1 MRITGVLDQVAAA
14 CDFVVEQARAAGL
27 DERAVHHCYLAVDEA
42 CTNIVEH
49 GYGADCGACVI
60 DLICQPSAEGLTITI
75 IDDSAAFDP
84 LLRPDPDPRTPIT
97 EREPG
102 GWGSSSSRS

>member
-1 MRITGVLDQVAAA
+1 MTVGERQLRITGVLDQVSAA

-49 GYGADCGACVI
+49 GYGVGLRRLRDRL
-60 DLICQPSAEGLTITI
+60 DLRAG
-75 IDDSAAFDP
+75 
-84 LLRPDPDPRTPIT
+84 R
-97 EREPG
+97 
-102 GWGSSSSRS
+102 